1 MSDQSGYAERQSEWV
16 KNAGIEIGDS
26 VLIVRRIDSHG
37 TPAEWVDDM
46 DATVGTVGK
55 VSRILNDLGV
65 QVACV
70 EHPRETEER
79 GWWYPFFVL
88 VKVEEKND

>member
-26 VLIVRRIDSHG
+26 VLIIRRIDSHG
-37 TPAEWVDDM
+37 TPAEWVNEM
-46 DATVGTVGK
+46 DVTVGQVGK
-55 VSRILNDLGV
+55 VSRIMNDLGV
-65 QVACV
+65 QVAV
-70 EHPRETEER
+70 EGCPRLSEER

-88 VKVEEKND
+88 VKVEDNE